1 MCPEHLPKPLR
12 EYGCSLLTHMRK
24 SSQLGLIH
32 TLIAS
37 HTNTGKT
44 ALRDRVSGP
53 PFLRRLCN
61 VRTTLNRTAMRREP
75 EGWEDYVTATAY
87 PAVEPRKYG
96 YGGGGPVRCNRHNNS
111 ELAVH
116 KSILTC

>member
-24 SSQLGLIH
+24 SSQLGPIH

-53 PFLRRLCN
+53 PFLRRLCD
-61 VRTTLNRTAMRREP
+61 VSTTLNRTAMRREL
-75 EGWEDYVTATAY
+75 EGCEYFVTATAY
-87 PAVEPRKYG
+87 
-96 YGGGGPVRCNRHNNS
+96 
-111 ELAVH
+111 
-116 KSILTC
+116 